1 MAKPG
6 DTPQMNAR
14 VPAELRAKAVALARV
29 RGERDAIGTGASVVI
44 RRALADYV
52 RKHEAQLPDWW
63 RDHL

>member
-1 MAKPG
+1 MAKAE

-29 RGERDAIGTGASVVI
+29 RGERDAIGTGASVII
-44 RRALADYV
+44 RRALTAYV
-52 RKHEAQLPDWW
+52 RKHEDQLPDWW